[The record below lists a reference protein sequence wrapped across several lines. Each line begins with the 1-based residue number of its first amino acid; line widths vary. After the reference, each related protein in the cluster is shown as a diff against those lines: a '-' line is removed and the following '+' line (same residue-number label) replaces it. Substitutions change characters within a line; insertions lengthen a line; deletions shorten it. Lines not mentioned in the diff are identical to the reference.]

1 MFPEKNGVRP
11 VTLHGDLVSVTE
23 QRVNGRRCSMQI
35 WTGPSSDVAATDG
48 WQHSAVDRR
57 ESTRGQ
63 GKARRGV
70 TRLPHR
76 LDQDPAWPGVG
87 GGWVGVR
94 FPMTWGDSSMR
105 CARRGG

>member
-48 WQHSAVDRR
+48 RQHSVVDR
-57 ESTRGQ
+57 
-63 GKARRGV
+63 
-70 TRLPHR
+70 
-76 LDQDPAWPGVG
+76 
-87 GGWVGVR
+87 
-94 FPMTWGDSSMR
+94 
-105 CARRGG
+105 